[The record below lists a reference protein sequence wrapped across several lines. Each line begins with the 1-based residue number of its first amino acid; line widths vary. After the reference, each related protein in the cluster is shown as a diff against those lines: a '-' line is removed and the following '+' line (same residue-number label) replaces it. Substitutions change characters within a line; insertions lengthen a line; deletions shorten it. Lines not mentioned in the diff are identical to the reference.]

1 MLALAVAVPDVPSVL
16 SAVEAPLL
24 LPVPVLLVPV
34 LLVPVLLVSVPL
46 APVPDCICICR
57 SQFWKSAS
65 SEASPAVL
73 VPAEVVLPAVEVP
86 AVEVPAVEVP
96 AVEVPAVVA
105 DPQVKSGSASVL
117 KLPELPL
124 EEDVEERKA
133 FVQELLVTAPIDM
146 GRVLAWWALP
156 DPDAWS
162 VPSRA
167 IPERGA
173 GAPLG
178 LSARQDLPA
187 RSAASGRFRRSALI
201 YFAGYPGGKI
211 SRGEGSARL

>member
-73 VPAEVVLPAVEVP
+73 VPAEVVLP

-178 LSARQDLPA
+178 LSARQYLPA
-187 RSAASGRFRRSALI
+187 RSAPSGRFRRSALI

>member
-96 AVEVPAVVA
+96 AVVA

-146 GRVLAWWALP
+146 GRVLAWWALS

-162 VPSRA
+162 VPSRNA
-167 IPERGA
+167 A
-173 GAPLG
+173 
-178 LSARQDLPA
+178 PA
-187 RSAASGRFRRSALI
+187 RPSAFPPGRICRPDPPQAAG
-201 YFAGYPGGKI
+201 FAGP
-211 SRGEGSARL
+211 R